1 MNRLGVWFSLVSVLA
16 LIGCVT
22 AEEAP
27 KSEWKGLGDVEKV
40 DCAKWPLGEK
50 DLGVNS
56 VGFLDTKPQ
65 SLISTGRLRTSA
77 TVNYLTDFKGRANL
91 DVDDLRRVDL
101 GRTAVV
107 LGTARMGTSSF
118 LAVSV
123 RTKNGRKLELR
134 STKDNI
140 VRGSLD
146 GFPSELASG
155 SIVNVAGGFWVGLK
169 EHEEKSSVWYVGV
182 ASGKLTLRSYPEL
195 NLRVLPII
203 LPVRDEPQ
211 AWLLS
216 YDALAAG
223 QKRNDVFVMQKL
235 STEGVAGNE
244 RRLEVPVDSAVESW
258 SASGASGRFLLAWV
272 DGDSM
277 VGEAKMRLGE
287 IVIDYEAPRLAW
299 ENVFPLE
306 DVHVSEPIWL
316 TAGGSNWAVILK
328 WVDEESTLATYKVG
342 ISNASPP
349 RASGIFP
356 KGSRLVD
363 AFSDDDDDPWVIV
376 RSRKKESWDFQV
388 CELSRIQKD

>member
-1 MNRLGVWFSLVSVLA
+1 MSRLGMWFSLVSVPA
-16 LIGCVT
+16 LIGCIT
-22 AEEAP
+22 AGETH
-27 KSEWKGLGDVEKV
+27 KSEWQGLGDVEKV
-40 DCAKWPLGEK
+40 DCVPWPLGER

-56 VGFLDTKPQ
+56 VSFLDTKPQ

-77 TVNYLTDFKGRANL
+77 TVNYLTEFEGRASL

-101 GRTAVV
+101 GRTVVV
-107 LGTARMGTSSF
+107 LGTAKVGASSF

-123 RTKNGRKLELR
+123 RSKSGRKLELR

-140 VRGSLD
+140 VRWSLD
-146 GFPSELASG
+146 GFPSDLSSG
-155 SIVNVAGGFWVGLK
+155 SIINVADGFWVGLK
-169 EHEEKSSVWYVGV
+169 ESEEKSSIWYVS
-182 ASGKLTLRSYPEL
+182 ATAGKLTLRSYPEL

-216 YDALAAG
+216 YDAVAAG
-223 QKRNDVFVMQKL
+223 QRRNDVFVMQKI

-258 SASGASGRFLLAWV
+258 SASAVSGRFLMAWV

-316 TAGGSNWAVILK
+316 TAGGLSWAVILK

-342 ISNASPP
+342 VSSASPP

-376 RSRKKESWDFQV
+376 RSRKKDGWDFQV
-388 CELSRIQKD
+388 CELGRIQKG